1 MGTPHQGGN
10 GVQLGKLLVN
20 VASVFVAADDRL
32 IQHLKQDSEWL
43 QQQLGQY
50 GPISGDFVT
59 KFAFEEYETPTMLG
73 HSLMVRLSSS
83 RCGSCSQYRSFR
95 EHQRLSQAQP
105 TPSRLPSMRTILTWS
120 GSNPSEIA
128 DTRLCQDT
136 CKSWSGVQVTLLRL
150 DGKKR
155 EGWMRVGSFNYTR
168 DSMVPI
174 MTLQCLARI
183 HGEGNFSVGFSL
195 AEVSET
201 EHFVARRQELA
212 EMHAYLCSEDSHD
225 GRRTVVLHGLGGIG
239 KTQLAVAYAKQ
250 HKADYSAVFWLNI
263 KDENAVKQSY
273 AQMANRIRQHCTA
286 ASQLNSITETSG
298 VDGVVAAVK
307 QWLDHPKNTRWLMV
321 FDNYD
326 NPKLANTPNPSAV
339 DIRQFLPSAYQGSI
353 IVTTRTSQVAIGHR
367 IKVRK
372 LEDVRDSLQI
382 LCDASR
388 RKDALYGKLY

>member
-32 IQHLKQDSEWL
+32 IKHLDQDSEWL
-43 QQQLGQY
+43 QLQLGQY
-50 GPISGDFVT
+50 GPISSGFVT

-73 HSLMVRLSSS
+73 HSLMVRLSLS

-105 TPSRLPSMRTILTWS
+105 TPSRLPSMRTISSWS
-120 GSNPSEIA
+120 GSNRGEMA

-136 CKSWSGVQVTLLRL
+136 CKSWSGVQVTSLRL

-155 EGWMRVGSFNYTR
+155 AGCMRVCSFDYIR
-168 DSMVPI
+168 DSMIPI
-174 MTLQCLARI
+174 MTLQCAARI
-183 HGEGNFSVGFSL
+183 NWEDSFSVGFSL

-201 EHFVARRQELA
+201 EHFVARQQELE
-212 EMHAYLCSEDSHD
+212 EMHAVLCSEDSDD

-263 KDENAVKQSY
+263 KDEDAVKQSY
-273 AQMANRIRQHCTA
+273 VRMANRIRQHCSA
-286 ASQLNSITETSG
+286 ASQLNSVTETSG
-298 VDGVVAAVK
+298 LAAVK
-307 QWLDHPKNTRWLMV
+307 Q
-321 FDNYD
+321 
-326 NPKLANTPNPSAV
+326 
-339 DIRQFLPSAYQGSI
+339 
-353 IVTTRTSQVAIGHR
+353 
-367 IKVRK
+367 
-372 LEDVRDSLQI
+372 
-382 LCDASR
+382 
-388 RKDALYGKLY
+388 